1 MMRALYEK
9 VTALGSATQISFL
22 SDNSPISLYMVMEDQ
37 SSPAGLIDEHVV
49 LFDPGRLQSMLRIAG
64 THPTVM
70 QPAIS
75 VVHFDSLISNSMW
88 PGYGQQLD
96 SRITRAQVSKHVASP
111 RVRIQRI
118 NTGTEEYT

>member
-22 SDNSPISLYMVMEDQ
+22 SDNSPIYLYMVMEDQ
-37 SSPAGLIDEHVV
+37 LSPAGLRDEHVV
-49 LFDPGRLQSMLRIAG
+49 FFDPGRLQSMLRIAG
-64 THPTVM
+64 T

-75 VVHFDSLISNSMW
+75 VVNFDSLISKSMW
-88 PGYGQQLD
+88 PGHGQQLD
-96 SRITRAQVSKHVASP
+96 SRITRAQVSKHVAPP